1 MSQASPLL
9 REREVM
15 SFSVEGLSAREELL
29 LKSFVRLLSH
39 CTIHTWLYIP
49 RPTTLQAEFK
59 VDLRIV
65 SDNIILLLRPQF
77 QQFLTLGT
85 VLRQGDEYLR
95 LPLHAEEL
103 EKKLNLK
110 GNLITASRT
119 VLNPST
125 RSDSSGSN
133 SKVRPDLTILPY
145 QTMHLLRWPPTTLLG
160 STARIRLATLL
171 IRQPLTLT
179 ALEMRSGLP
188 GPVCAEF
195 VGDLKR
201 AGFIE
206 MVSTT
211 SPPARPPE
219 KLTAAPK
226 VQPGLL
232 ARIRLRFGFQK
243 SGRA

>member
-1 MSQASPLL
+1 MSQASPSS

-29 LKSFVRLLSH
+29 FKSFMRLLSH
-39 CTIHTWLYIP
+39 RTMHTWLYMA

-65 SDNIILLLRPQF
+65 SDNTVSLLRPQF

-110 GNLITASRT
+110 GNLIMASRT
-119 VLNPST
+119 ALKPST

-133 SKVRPDLTILPY
+133 LKVYSDLTVFPY

-171 IRQPLTLT
+171 TRQPLTLT

-206 MVSTT
+206 MSSTAAL
-211 SPPARPPE
+211 PARPPE
-219 KLTAAPK
+219 KLTTVEK
-226 VQPGLL
+226 VHPGLL
-232 ARIRLRFGFQK
+232 ARIRLRLGFQK
-243 SGRA
+243 GGRA